1 VSNTVDCESRR
12 KCAHEQ
18 CKCQVA
24 SGERFCSA
32 YCKDAAEIEEVELQ
46 CACEHPACAL
56 D

>member
-1 VSNTVDCESRR
+1 MSNATDSESVR

-18 CKCQVA
+18 CKCQVVP
-24 SGERFCSA
+24 GERFCSS

-46 CACEHPACAL
+46 CACEHAPCEL